1 MRLFVR
7 SNHRRDYA
15 RGAHEVR
22 AEGAFLGN
30 PKLYAECFLRNRP
43 AMSID
48 GRFPEGC
55 VETAAKALASV
66 KPELADFKFD
76 AAAAYTNR
84 FADAAKKA

>member
-1 MRLFVR
+1 MKSVPK
-7 SNHRRDYA
+7 A
-15 RGAHEVR
+15 
-22 AEGAFLGN
+22 AFLGN

-84 FADAAKKA
+84 FEGLISNPLSTLSTLRPGE

>member
-1 MRLFVR
+1 
-7 SNHRRDYA
+7 
-15 RGAHEVR
+15 
-22 AEGAFLGN
+22 
-30 PKLYAECFLRNRP
+30 
-43 AMSID
+43 MSID

>member
-1 MRLFVR
+1 
-7 SNHRRDYA
+7 
-15 RGAHEVR
+15 
-22 AEGAFLGN
+22 
-30 PKLYAECFLRNRP
+30 
-43 AMSID
+43 MSID

-84 FADAAKKA
+84 FADAREEGLISNPIINTLPGGITPGPRP